1 METNAALAAFGA
13 LSQGTRLQAF
23 RLLVKHEPEGLAA
36 GDLARLLSV
45 PANTLSAHLNV
56 LTQAHL
62 VTSVR
67 MSRSIIYRAQLSRIE
82 ELVLFL
88 LQDCRSGRDDLRSQV
103 VKNVMR
109 QLSVRPRGS

>member
-1 METNAALAAFGA
+1 METIAALDAFGA
-13 LSQGTRLQAF
+13 LSQGTRLKAF

-88 LQDCRSGRDDLRSQV
+88 LEDCRSGRSGVHTQILE
-103 VKNVMR
+103 NVMR
-109 QLSVRPRGS
+109 QLSVRPKGR

>member
-1 METNAALAAFGA
+1 METVAALDAFGA

-67 MSRSIIYRAQLSRIE
+67 VSRSIIYRAQLSRIE

-88 LQDCRSGRDDLRSQV
+88 LEDCRSGPDLRSQV

-109 QLSVRPRGS
+109 QLSVRPRGSS

>member
-1 METNAALAAFGA
+1 METVAALNAFGA

-56 LTQAHL
+56 LTQARL
-62 VTSVR
+62 VISER
-67 MSRSIIYRAQLSRIE
+67 RSRSIIYRARLSE
-82 ELVLFL
+82 LEDLVLFL
-88 LQDCRSGRDDLRSQV
+88 LEDCRSGRYDLRTQV